1 MEKCSPGVTNSF
13 RKTSQKMEAEALCPL
28 LAPSPFLAVS
38 ALVADGDQNIT
49 RVLRQ
54 NSLSQMRWLSDT
66 NYPAKSF
73 IRTFHSFSQ
82 SSETKLG
89 LAAESFL
96 CFFRWLIASSLSYPY
111 KKPSSAQWEVIE
123 LIIVIRWWVNTVFE
137 NA

>member
-1 MEKCSPGVTNSF
+1 MEECSSGVTNSF

-38 ALVADGDQNIT
+38 ALVADLDQTIT

-54 NSLSQMRWLSDT
+54 NSLSQMRWLSDI

-73 IRTFHSFSQ
+73 IRKFHSFSQ
-82 SSETKLG
+82 SSETKIG
-89 LAAESFL
+89 MAAESFL
-96 CFFRWLIASSLSYPY
+96 CFFRWLIASSLSHPDQ
-111 KKPSSAQWEVIE
+111 KPSSAQCKVTE
-123 LIIVIRWWVNTVFE
+123 LIMVIRWWANTVPE